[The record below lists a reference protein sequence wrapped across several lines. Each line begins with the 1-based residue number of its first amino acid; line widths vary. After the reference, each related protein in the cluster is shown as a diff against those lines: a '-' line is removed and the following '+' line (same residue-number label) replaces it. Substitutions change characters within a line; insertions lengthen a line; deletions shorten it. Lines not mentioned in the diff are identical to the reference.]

1 MPDISNEKEVL
12 MLFFPH
18 IEEYCKCR
26 WMNIEPEDRISEAC
40 VQFCNAFRQF
50 PLGSGHFWHDYIKFL
65 TPYMDDLN
73 RRTPSLRFERNLSL
87 DRPYCG
93 FNSQNTVT
101 LLDYLPDR
109 TTDET
114 ALYVD
119 AFKKSLSQQSRE
131 IIDALEQGIARTV
144 VARDLPPEKWPSLNE
159 KSSGSKLPTT

>member
-1 MPDISNEKEVL
+1 
-12 MLFFPH
+12 
-18 IEEYCKCR
+18 
-26 WMNIEPEDRISEAC
+26 
-40 VQFCNAFRQF
+40 
-50 PLGSGHFWHDYIKFL
+50 
-65 TPYMDDLN
+65 MDDLN

-144 VARDLPPEKWPSLNE
+144 VARTAGLSVYKLN
-159 KSSGSKLPTT
+159 SQLVHMWDQYISGTWIEENVVTCLTNEQHIES